1 MKGTHNI
8 NMTQGDPTRLLVR
21 FAIPMLIGNLFQQV
35 YSLADSMIVGQLLG
49 ASALAAV
56 GATGSLT
63 FLFFSVCSGVASGA
77 GIVTAQFF
85 GAGEFQRTKRAIAN
99 AAYIMVAA
107 GLIMGVAAFL
117 AAPAMLKLM
126 GTPTD
131 ILPNA
136 VAYMR
141 VSCLGV
147 PLVAVYNHASSMLR
161 SLGDSRTPLHFLI
174 CSCLLNIVLDYLCV
188 AVFGMGVQG
197 AAVATIIAQMI
208 SGVGCL
214 LYAVKHNPYFRLTR
228 GDARPDGA
236 ILRRSVKLG
245 LPLAMQ
251 WSLVAISTTALQSF
265 VNSFGAQAMAAFT
278 ATSRVEQLVH
288 QPYNSIGA
296 ALATYSGQNYGAR
309 NMDRVKNGMKHGMR
323 LSVAFTVIMMV
334 AYQLLG
340 EGIMRLFVQ
349 DTEVIMTGAQALRLT
364 SWFYIFLAVI
374 YMCRGVLNGTGDAMF
389 AFINGIVEVVCR
401 IGLPLL
407 FMALLPGADKIAIWW
422 TAGVTWAISGGSCFL
437 RYLAWRRK
445 AII

>member
-21 FAIPMLIGNLFQQV
+21 FAIPMLIGNLFQQA

-131 ILPNA
+131 ILPNS

-161 SLGDSRTPLHFLI
+161 SLGDSRTPLYFLI

-214 LYAVKHNPYFRLTR
+214 LYAVKHNPYFHLTR
-228 GDARPDGA
+228 EDARPDGA

-251 WSLVAISTTALQSF
+251 WSLVAVSTTALQSF

-323 LSVAFTVIMMV
+323 LSVAFTVIMMI

>member
-21 FAIPMLIGNLFQQV
+21 FAIPMLIGNLFQQA

-49 ASALAAV
+49 ANALAAV

-117 AAPAMLKLM
+117 AAPAMLSLM

-131 ILPNA
+131 ILPNS

-161 SLGDSRTPLHFLI
+161 SLGDSRTPLYFLL

-188 AVFGMGVQG
+188 AVLGMGVQG

-214 LYAVKHNPYFRLTR
+214 LYAVKHNPYFHLTR
-228 GDARPDGA
+228 EDARPDGA

-251 WSLVAISTTALQSF
+251 WSLVAVSTTALQSF

-374 YMCRGVLNGTGDAMF
+374 YMCRGVLNGVGDAMF

-407 FMALLPGADKIAIWW
+407 FMALLPGADKIVIWW

-437 RYLAWRRK
+437 RYLAWRRN
-445 AII
+445 AIL